1 MKLKRERTA
10 SRSRPARL
18 PPSEPSGARPL
29 PDSGPYAQV
38 RCCLREAPAQEGAE
52 TSPPRRR
59 GRAGPDRTAP
69 SHRRR
74 QPEPGGAGVASAPAP
89 AARQQSP
96 AFGRLRAPPATLGR
110 FRRRGYIRGSRR
122 ARRRRRLLAA
132 RVLAAPCPS
141 PLPA

>member
-59 GRAGPDRTAP
+59 GRAGPDRTGPPRPTGAVSP
-69 SHRRR
+69 SPAERGWPLRLRRR
-74 QPEPGGAGVASAPAP
+74 PDNKVRPSG
-89 AARQQSP
+89 
-96 AFGRLRAPPATLGR
+96 AFGRLRQR
-110 FRRRGYIRGSRR
+110 S
-122 ARRRRRLLAA
+122 AA
-132 RVLAAPCPS
+132 SAA
-141 PLPA
+141 AVT